1 MPERSTAGE
10 FAAQLLDP
18 AFSPQALTSQDAD
31 ADPDA
36 DAGPSSR
43 WHGTDK
49 ALRKLGLRR
58 GAAIR
63 VRDLTAVVSGRHVR
77 TGVRVLPSGEVSNL
91 TFKAPN
97 SVSFVWSRLTPESRA
112 DIQDAVLDSAAIAL
126 DRLAGDHL
134 ANKGTR
140 PALPFV
146 SSLVLHVVGT
156 LRPVNGIIVPL
167 LHVHCCLWVVLD
179 ETGALT
185 LPDEA
190 TLYTEDA
197 LRSCDAVG
205 EAQLAYRME
214 TLGFPVRKTEGME
227 HSFEIAGVPRKL
239 LDADIW
245 KSTGCAVA

>member
-1 MPERSTAGE
+1 MPESPTAGE

-18 AFSPQALTSQDAD
+18 AFSPRALMSQDAD
-31 ADPDA
+31 PDPDA

-43 WHGTDK
+43 WHGTGK

-77 TGVRVLPSGEVSNL
+77 TGVRVLPSGEYSDL
-91 TFKAPN
+91 IFKAPN
-97 SVSFVWSRLTPESRA
+97 SLSFVWSRLAPESRA

-126 DRLAGDHL
+126 DRLAGDYL
-134 ANKGTR
+134 ANSGTQ
-140 PALPFV
+140 PAPFV
-146 SSLVLHVVGT
+146 SSLVLHVVGS

-167 LHVHCCLWVVLD
+167 LHVHSCLWAVLD
-179 ETGALT
+179 ETGTLT

-190 TLYTEDA
+190 ALYTEDA
-197 LRSCDAVG
+197 LRSSDAIG

-214 TLGFPVRKTEGME
+214 TLGFPVRKTEGKE

-245 KSTGCAVA
+245 KHTGCAVA